1 MPAWAGSL
9 NNQMNTPEGSVPTS
23 TMGTAQKFQHNNP
36 GNCLTVNH
44 PQLLTKVKTEIL
56 RLSFL
61 KRCRHLK
68 RPPQSL
74 RLKHISVVSMKT
86 FICVASS
93 AETEILKSEIRDKQ
107 RCINNIKSNIRLS
120 DPSLLH
126 KVNERVCR
134 NLQQA
139 LDRKY
144 NWLKSQDETCWI
156 DWPSKVVSSDPKQ
169 TMTLTPSPSKKKSCN
184 AASKLRRAHNRII
197 GLSKA
202 ALDNGSVV
210 NLTSRDIPPEAIVV
224 LAKRLGFVPTA
235 THDHLQSR
243 IDVNAAMAKLCSM
256 TEKFYRDSNN
266 GMDVIDPS
274 TAKQEIEGDNAEDE
288 DDEDEIPDFL
298 RLKKPWVA
306 QNCGD
311 PVVDNVKDNLMAT
324 VDLLKPKTL
333 KSNLSALE
341 RKGLTWVQN
350 EVKKG
355 LLQFVKADK
364 GGALCIIDR
373 SVMRQWEA
381 DKLNNS
387 EVFECL
393 GENDP
398 TEDMYTQL
406 LDLWREGEESGFV
419 SRNTSY
425 TVVGKGG
432 WWCSGAGGVVVS
444 FSAPEQEDQFCSD
457 LVKDST
463 EALRWLES
471 HKDLAGRSVNGFAWD
486 FSSLYD
492 NLTPQLVMEALLVAI
507 HELRPDWSAEFIKWI
522 MDLVN
527 LNLTSSVGKFGNL
540 WYRNKVG
547 VVTGGSLS
555 VSLANIA
562 VFYALRR
569 VMEDSISAHL
579 LGFKRF
585 LDDIMGLWTGS
596 KDEFIVWADSVNN
609 LLGKWGLS
617 IKDNKDEDWQFSPPS
632 DYCVFLDIRFRF
644 DILEG
649 LLTDVNIK
657 STDARVYLHFSSFHP
672 RNTFKSI
679 VYSQCLRY
687 RRIINDD
694 IKLHRRLQE
703 LKDCFVRSGYPVTL
717 VEGVIKD
724 VVSRQRNL
732 TYKPKDKSPPNR
744 ILWIQTYGPATQ
756 AITDAVKEAN
766 NILTTS
772 PAWEGDSKVIGVVNR
787 RPRNL
792 GDLVLK
798 RKKLALDTS
807 MFHSGTTRCTPFPEP
822 GVKRRPGR
830 PCASCDL
837 MSESTSISS
846 SMTGRIYST
855 PSADCKSKNSIYC
868 ATCLHCHKQYV
879 GKSTNKLQ
887 KRISGHRAHMNDTV
901 FDPDNDDATLAE
913 HLKLVHGV
921 MDGEL
926 FNHSYNFTV
935 LQLSPQDLDACEQR
949 WVDRLTTLVP
959 FGLNKE
965 APNGVSSSF
974 ASMCRK
980 SLGLSQRKE

>member
-1 MPAWAGSL
+1 
-9 NNQMNTPEGSVPTS
+9 
-23 TMGTAQKFQHNNP
+23 
-36 GNCLTVNH
+36 
-44 PQLLTKVKTEIL
+44 
-56 RLSFL
+56 
-61 KRCRHLK
+61 
-68 RPPQSL
+68 
-74 RLKHISVVSMKT
+74 
-86 FICVASS
+86 
-93 AETEILKSEIRDKQ
+93 
-107 RCINNIKSNIRLS
+107 
-120 DPSLLH
+120 
-126 KVNERVCR
+126 
-134 NLQQA
+134 
-139 LDRKY
+139 
-144 NWLKSQDETCWI
+144 
-156 DWPSKVVSSDPKQ
+156 
-169 TMTLTPSPSKKKSCN
+169 
-184 AASKLRRAHNRII
+184 
-197 GLSKA
+197 
-202 ALDNGSVV
+202 
-210 NLTSRDIPPEAIVV
+210 
-224 LAKRLGFVPTA
+224 
-235 THDHLQSR
+235 
-243 IDVNAAMAKLCSM
+243 
-256 TEKFYRDSNN
+256 
-266 GMDVIDPS
+266 
-274 TAKQEIEGDNAEDE
+274 
-288 DDEDEIPDFL
+288 
-298 RLKKPWVA
+298 
-306 QNCGD
+306 
-311 PVVDNVKDNLMAT
+311 
-324 VDLLKPKTL
+324 
-333 KSNLSALE
+333 
-341 RKGLTWVQN
+341 
-350 EVKKG
+350 
-355 LLQFVKADK
+355 
-364 GGALCIIDR
+364 
-373 SVMRQWEA
+373 MRQWEA

-425 TVVGKGG
+425 TVVGI
-432 WWCSGAGGVVVS
+432 CESGRPSTLSIFKPGTPYYYGLLKIHKCQKENLVPGYKIPLRLVNDLSESPTVRS
-444 FSAPEQEDQFCSD
+444 DKYINWKYLKPLQDQFCSD

-632 DYCVFLDIRFRF
+632 DYNHIHLFSYYKFMWKLDPA
-644 DILEG
+644 ESVG
-649 LLTDVNIK
+649 CN
-657 STDARVYLHFSSFHP
+657 ST
-672 RNTFKSI
+672 
-679 VYSQCLRY
+679 
-687 RRIINDD
+687 
-694 IKLHRRLQE
+694 RLQE

-787 RPRNL
+787 KPRNL